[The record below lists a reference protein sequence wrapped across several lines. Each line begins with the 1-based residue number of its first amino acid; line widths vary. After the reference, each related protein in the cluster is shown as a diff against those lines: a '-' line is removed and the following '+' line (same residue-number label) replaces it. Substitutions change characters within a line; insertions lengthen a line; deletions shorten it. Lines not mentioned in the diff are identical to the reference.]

1 MGIYLCVFLI
11 SDLKQYKPSGPS
23 EVPKQRHSTHS
34 INIPEST
41 YFDWNTLCTVN
52 NDIMTNVSFDSEQM
66 ELHLQR
72 L

>member
-1 MGIYLCVFLI
+1 MSREKIENYDDQLLT
-11 SDLKQYKPSGPS
+11 PA
-23 EVPKQRHSTHS
+23 ES
-34 INIPEST
+34 IVVASH
-41 YFDWNTLCTVN
+41 TLCTVN